1 MAKRKEHLSQ
11 EYVKIRILAYLYNK
25 PLGANSYTI
34 QHRASIP
41 LQEFNRFRGF
51 LEDLYQLD
59 CLNKQEEETGGS
71 KTRINYIITEKGK
84 DIVNKYRDPSIQE
97 IFGTIDDLF
106 NVKGDSQY

>member
-11 EYVKIRILAYLYNK
+11 EYVKIRILAYLYNR

-51 LEDLYQLD
+51 LEDLCQLD
-59 CLNKQEEETGGS
+59 CLKKQEEETGGS
-71 KTRINYIITEKGK
+71 KIRINYIITKKGK
-84 DIVNKYRDPSIQE
+84 DIVNKYRDPFIQE

-106 NVKGDSQY
+106 NVKGDSQ

>member
-11 EYVKIRILAYLYNK
+11 EYVKIRILAYLYNR

-51 LEDLYQLD
+51 LEDLCQLD
-59 CLNKQEEETGGS
+59 CLNKQKEETSSS
-71 KTRINYIITEKGK
+71 KIRINYIITEKGK
-84 DIVNKYRDPSIQE
+84 DIVNKYRDSFIQE

-106 NVKGDSQY
+106 NIKGDSQ

>member
-11 EYVKIRILAYLYNK
+11 EYVKIRILAYLYNR

-51 LEDLYQLD
+51 LEDLCQLD
-59 CLNKQEEETGGS
+59 CLNKQEEETSSS

-84 DIVNKYRDPSIQE
+84 DIVNKYRDPFIQE

-106 NVKGDSQY
+106 NVKGDSQ